1 MKSTT
6 ISEIYNI
13 LKERK
18 EIAQSQFDYICDQL
32 KERYGDSYWVKA
44 KVTEEEKKLYRTLRE
59 DLRIADEVFE
69 DFCSHKWS

>member
-13 LKERK
+13 LKERE
-18 EIAQSQFDYICDQL
+18 EIAKNQFDCICDQL
-32 KERYGDSYWVKA
+32 KEKYGDFYWVNA
-44 KVTEEEKKLYRTLRE
+44 KCTEEEKKIFKNLHEALNV
-59 DLRIADEVFE
+59 ANEVFE

>member
-18 EIAQSQFDYICDQL
+18 ENYQKRFEYLCNQL
-32 KERYGDSYWVKA
+32 QEKYGDFYWTKA
-44 KVTEEEKKLYRTLRE
+44 KVTEEEKKLFKNLQE
-59 DLRIADEVFE
+59 ELNVANEVFE